1 MLARWAL
8 AAGAALRDGALARGR
23 RRLERALVQIVRHH
37 GPEGILARTV
47 PTGNTVLWVA
57 VLLAAMLL
65 LNYV

>member
-1 MLARWAL
+1 M
-8 AAGAALRDGALARGR
+8 
-23 RRLERALVQIVRHH
+23 ERALVQITRHH

-57 VLLAAMLL
+57 LLLAVMLL